1 MKALGHNSSEKDI
14 EEIYEEFDTDKNGK
28 IDFNGKRYIF
38 LDENI
43 YEMFKFYLF

>member
-28 IDFNGKRYIF
+28 IDFNGKRFIL
-38 LDENI
+38 LD
-43 YEMFKFYLF
+43 